1 MNRNGTRDVVGADH
15 SDLVSDIFERVAA
28 GGIEAFAEFYDAVIG
43 RAYGVVRSVVRDP
56 ARSEE
61 VTHEVL
67 LELWRSAA
75 VWDRQRGS
83 AMALTLTI
91 ARRRAIDCVRSEQA
105 SRDRDDRYVVSPMDD
120 MAESV
125 VESAAAADDREHLRV
140 AVGELGDRSR
150 TAIEMAFFGGL
161 THRQIADHLD
171 LPLGTVKSR
180 IRAGL
185 SELRA
190 SMACPTAMATEQR

>member
-1 MNRNGTRDVVGADH
+1 MNGTGTRDMVGAEH
-15 SDLVSDIFERVAA
+15 SDRVSDIFERVAA

-67 LELWRSAA
+67 LEIWRSAA
-75 VWDRQRGS
+75 VWDRRRGS
-83 AMALTLTI
+83 AMALTLTV

-105 SRDRDDRYVVSPMDD
+105 SRDRDDRYVVAPMED
-120 MAESV
+120 MADAV
-125 VESAAAADDREHLRV
+125 VASAAAADDRQHLRD
-140 AVGELGDRSR
+140 AMEELGDKSR
-150 TAIEMAFFGGL
+150 IPIEMAFFGGF

-185 SELRA
+185 SGLRA
-190 SMACPTAMATEQR
+190 SMVCPTSMAPQRR